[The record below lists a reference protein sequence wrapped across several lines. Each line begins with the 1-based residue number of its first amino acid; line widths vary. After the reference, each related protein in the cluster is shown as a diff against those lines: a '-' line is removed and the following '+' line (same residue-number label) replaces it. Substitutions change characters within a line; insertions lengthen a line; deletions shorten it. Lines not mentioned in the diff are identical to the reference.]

1 MIKKYLFLYLFFIK
15 QLFCLEHFFISQNQ
29 NYKFNLSFLDDI
41 KLKYKKFENNLFF
54 DRNFI
59 VDIKKVK
66 DFCKSLPE
74 HSEFKV
80 LTKDNQEIDV
90 SFFNRNSD
98 KLIFIGPGFSNQ
110 KEKLIPFVAMFP
122 DYDVVIINFRGHVLN
137 KLGINL
143 QTSLGDKEEQDIIA
157 VINYINTNFNKYKSK
172 IGIGICFGGY
182 NMVKAQALA
191 EKNNEQLFDALIIDG
206 CCLSIDQ
213 SIDVLCSDPG
223 LIFNPQKGGSNFF
236 TKLIVGS
243 DLIKYLIKNLIEYL
257 LGIDIKSLDSAQWF
271 SCIKE
276 TPVLFIHSRPDLV
289 ISWDSFISIYNSCN
303 SKNKAAWITPNAHV
317 INHLKSKE
325 IYAYLVEQI
334 INNRFLIDIIQEITH
349 PENTILSQ

>member
-110 KEKLIPFVAMFP
+110 KENLIPFAP
-122 DYDVVIINFRGHVLN
+122 SSSSKTLTLPLSCKLRRAN
-137 KLGINL
+137 KRIL
-143 QTSLGDKEEQDIIA
+143 
-157 VINYINTNFNKYKSK
+157 
-172 IGIGICFGGY
+172 
-182 NMVKAQALA
+182 
-191 EKNNEQLFDALIIDG
+191 
-206 CCLSIDQ
+206 
-213 SIDVLCSDPG
+213 
-223 LIFNPQKGGSNFF
+223 
-236 TKLIVGS
+236 
-243 DLIKYLIKNLIEYL
+243 
-257 LGIDIKSLDSAQWF
+257 
-271 SCIKE
+271 
-276 TPVLFIHSRPDLV
+276 
-289 ISWDSFISIYNSCN
+289 SIYNRITR
-303 SKNKAAWITPNAHV
+303 NKSESYHR
-317 INHLKSKE
+317 K
-325 IYAYLVEQI
+325 
-334 INNRFLIDIIQEITH
+334 
-349 PENTILSQ
+349 

>member
-80 LTKDNQEIDV
+80 LTKDNQEINV

-157 VINYINTNFNKYKSK
+157 VINYINTN
-172 IGIGICFGGY
+172 I
-182 NMVKAQALA
+182 
-191 EKNNEQLFDALIIDG
+191 
-206 CCLSIDQ
+206 
-213 SIDVLCSDPG
+213 
-223 LIFNPQKGGSNFF
+223 
-236 TKLIVGS
+236 
-243 DLIKYLIKNLIEYL
+243 
-257 LGIDIKSLDSAQWF
+257 
-271 SCIKE
+271 
-276 TPVLFIHSRPDLV
+276 R
-289 ISWDSFISIYNSCN
+289 
-303 SKNKAAWITPNAHV
+303 
-317 INHLKSKE
+317 
-325 IYAYLVEQI
+325 
-334 INNRFLIDIIQEITH
+334 
-349 PENTILSQ
+349 